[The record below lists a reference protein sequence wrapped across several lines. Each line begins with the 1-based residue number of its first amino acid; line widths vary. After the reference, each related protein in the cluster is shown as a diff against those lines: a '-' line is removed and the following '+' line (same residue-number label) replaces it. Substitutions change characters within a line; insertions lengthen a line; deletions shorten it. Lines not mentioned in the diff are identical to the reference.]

1 MLRSRVALMHLTA
14 LLAFGGD
21 PIPGMSWGGQAF
33 ELETDQ
39 RLSVW
44 TSSTSATKRAGA
56 SSLPHP
62 QLIEQDAELGIEDV
76 VPDAFRD
83 EIGLA

>member
-33 ELETDQ
+33 ELETD
-39 RLSVW
+39 RGFPCG
-44 TSSTSATKRAGA
+44 RALQARRKGQA
-56 SSLPHP
+56 HLHY
-62 QLIEQDAELGIEDV
+62 
-76 VPDAFRD
+76 RTHN
-83 EIGLA
+83 